1 MLVGMSLKGKYMDQL
16 NFVGKNVLVT
26 GGASG
31 IGKATAKLFANI
43 GARVAISDIDETKA
57 KSVALE
63 LGKEHVLAPGDVT
76 NEKSVSEIL
85 SVAKTG
91 LGAIDVLINCA
102 GVSDVVLPTLEQDID
117 QWQNIIDINLTGT
130 YLTCRAVAPDMLNKG
145 AGAIVNI
152 SSISGLV
159 GMPYRNAYTAS
170 KHGVAGITKTLA
182 SEWGQH
188 GLRVNAVSPAYVL
201 TPMVQK
207 LIDSGKLDTKLLQ
220 RRTPMGRLAA
230 PEEVANAMIFLAS
243 PLASYINGAVLPIDG
258 GWTAYGDAAPAVD
271 VV

>member
-1 MLVGMSLKGKYMDQL
+1 MDQL
-16 NFVGKNVLVT
+16 NFEGKNVLIT

-31 IGKATAKLFANI
+31 IGRATAKLFASS
-43 GARVAISDIDETKA
+43 GARVAISDIDESKA
-57 KSVALE
+57 KAVVLE
-63 LGKEHVLAPGDVT
+63 LGNKHVAAPGDVA
-76 NEKSVSEIL
+76 NELSVSEIL
-85 SVAKTG
+85 SVARTG

-102 GVSDVVLPTLEQDID
+102 GVSDIVLPTLEQDID

-130 YLTCRAVAPDMLNKG
+130 YLTCRAVAPDMLQKG

-182 SEWGQH
+182 SEWGKY

-201 TPMVQK
+201 TSMVQR
-207 LIDSGKLDTKLLQ
+207 LIDTGKIDSKAIQ

-230 PEEVANAMIFLAS
+230 PEEVGNAMVFLAS

-258 GWTAYGDAAPAVD
+258 GWTAYGDSAPAVD
-271 VV
+271 IV